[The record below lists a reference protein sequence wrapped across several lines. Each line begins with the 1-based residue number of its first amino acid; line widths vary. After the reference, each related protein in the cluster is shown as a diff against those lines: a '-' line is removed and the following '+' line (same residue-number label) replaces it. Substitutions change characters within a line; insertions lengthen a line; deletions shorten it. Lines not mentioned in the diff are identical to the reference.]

1 MARPELEAL
10 AHWVASVGVDV
21 DDARL
26 RERLFATML
35 DWSTALIA
43 GVGHPLFETYKHA
56 LITPGESGW
65 ASLAGLPI
73 KQPAAAAVAFN
84 AAVSHL
90 HEVDDAHRASTSHPG
105 ITVIPVVMMLAE
117 LEGLDAHTAASAIVA
132 GFETTIRVG
141 SHLGAEHYAVSHT
154 TATAGSFG
162 AAAAAARALGLNARQ
177 TLWALGHAGTQ
188 ASGLWQFLD
197 DKATAAKA
205 FHVATA
211 VRNGL
216 ASARM
221 AQAGIPGAEHI
232 LEGPRGMRRAW
243 KLEGCDVAWLTP
255 GDTPMIHDVTI
266 KGWPVCGQM
275 HSALDCARALFERA
289 PERCR
294 QARRVRI
301 ELPAS
306 ALAIAGITEPENL
319 AEAKFSTVF
328 CISAMLCGRAP
339 DFLGFS
345 QELLEDPTIRRFMR
359 RVEIVESA
367 EFTARFPR
375 ERPARVVLENDE
387 GEMVVEERSLRRG
400 DPEAPWSRA
409 ELESRAS
416 GVLSLAICELDTA
429 ALVNWCEA
437 LAAQSDSW
445 SAQGLF
451 AMIPHVAGEERS

>member
-10 AHWVASVGVDV
+10 AHWVASVDVDV
-21 DDARL
+21 EDARL

-35 DWSTALIA
+35 DWSTALVA
-43 GVGHPLFETYKHA
+43 GIGHPLFEPYKHA
-56 LITPGESGW
+56 LTTPGEVGQ

-73 KQPAAAAVAFN
+73 KQPAVAAMAFN
-84 AAVSHL
+84 AAVSHF
-90 HEVDDAHRASTSHPG
+90 HEVDDAHRTSTSHPG
-105 ITVIPVVMMLAE
+105 ITVIPVVMTLAE
-117 LEGLDAHTAASAIVA
+117 LERLDARTVASAIVA
-132 GFETTIRVG
+132 GFETIIRVG
-141 SHLGAEHYAVSHT
+141 SHLGAGHYEVSHT

-162 AAAAAARALGLNARQ
+162 AAAAAARALGLNAQQ

-216 ASARM
+216 AAARM
-221 AQAGIPGAEHI
+221 AQVGIAGAEHI

-243 KLEGCDVAWLTP
+243 RLEGCDVAWLTP

-275 HSALDCARALFERA
+275 HSALDCAQALYERDPA
-289 PERCR
+289 RCR
-294 QARRVRI
+294 QVKRVRV

-306 ALAIAGITEPENL
+306 ALAIAGITEPESL
-319 AEAKFSTVF
+319 AEAKFSTAF

-359 RVEIVESA
+359 RVEVVESA
-367 EFTARFPR
+367 EFSARFPR
-375 ERPARVVLENDE
+375 ERPARVKLESDE
-387 GEMVVEERSLRRG
+387 GETVVEERSLRRG

-409 ELESRAS
+409 ELEARAA
-416 GVLSLAICELDTA
+416 GVLSLSACAIDTA
-429 ALVNWCEA
+429 GLVNWCEA
-437 LAAQSDSW
+437 LAAQSDRW
-445 SAQGLF
+445 SAQALF